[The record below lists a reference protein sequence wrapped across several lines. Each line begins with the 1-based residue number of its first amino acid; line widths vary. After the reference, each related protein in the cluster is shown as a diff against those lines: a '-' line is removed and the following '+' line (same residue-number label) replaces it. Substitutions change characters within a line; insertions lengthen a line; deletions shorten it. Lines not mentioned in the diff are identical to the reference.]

1 MPENKLPENKLQ
13 IRAKLL
19 SAIIN
24 LQNNTSDL
32 SFVGNTLDELN
43 TIQDKDTMLEILHK
57 ELLKENSEMRDYTI
71 SFLLNELVEKEKIEK
86 LFFETLANPKIKD
99 SVKSHIF

>member
-24 LQNNTSDL
+24 LQNNTSDI
-32 SFVGNTLDELN
+32 SFVGNTLDDLN

-86 LFFETLANPKIKD
+86 SFPQKRKPLISRLIYGFDNC
-99 SVKSHIF
+99 